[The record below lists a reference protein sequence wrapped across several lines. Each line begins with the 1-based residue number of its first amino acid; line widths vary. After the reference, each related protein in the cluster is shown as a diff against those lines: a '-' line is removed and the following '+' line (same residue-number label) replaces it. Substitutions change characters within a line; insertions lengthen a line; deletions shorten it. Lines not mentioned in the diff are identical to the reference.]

1 MIRISTLGH
10 HGAWETEF
18 TLPLIQLEI
27 WMKSMK
33 RQFSDVEQEAAR
45 DGVGGEM
52 GTEEAEGTIAQADCP
67 AGECSQKYNDLKQM
81 FNY

>member
-1 MIRISTLGH
+1 
-10 HGAWETEF
+10 
-18 TLPLIQLEI
+18 
-27 WMKSMK
+27 MKSMK